1 MSNDP
6 LRYTFI
12 FTPPKDDAACW
23 GLKLAD
29 FAETLNNDFP
39 DSSTSWDEGAL
50 GPLKSQSLSFELE
63 IMPEEWLEG
72 IVSTPYPNTGSVVL
86 ELATPLLGA
95 AFAKW
100 LRDSYVPS
108 SAPIEVVTELALENG
123 VDDVRIVPSTG
134 DLASI
139 VRVLE
144 DHVALVEEETGG

>member
-1 MSNDP
+1 
-6 LRYTFI
+6 
-12 FTPPKDDAACW
+12 
-23 GLKLAD
+23 
-29 FAETLNNDFP
+29 
-39 DSSTSWDEGAL
+39 
-50 GPLKSQSLSFELE
+50 
-63 IMPEEWLEG
+63 MPEEWLEG

-95 AFAKW
+95 ASAKW

-134 DLASI
+134 DLTSI